1 LVRPIGEDGKFEIV
15 AGERRYRAAKGLSLK
30 EVPVLIKELSDQEA
44 FELAVVE
51 NVQRADLDPVE
62 EALSYK
68 KLVDEYGETAQRIAE
83 KVGKDRATIANRMRL
98 LNLPKPVLEWLR
110 EGKLSPGHA
119 RAILMAPETVREK
132 LARRVMVEG
141 LTVRATESLAS
152 KGPVASQ
159 GAIKSR
165 RSRKALA
172 KTPETNEIE
181 ERLRRKFGTKV
192 SLDYFEEEQG
202 ELRIAFFSKEELK
215 TLLDKMG

>member
-1 LVRPIGEDGKFEIV
+1 
-15 AGERRYRAAKGLSLK
+15 
-30 EVPVLIKELSDQEA
+30 
-44 FELAVVE
+44 
-51 NVQRADLDPVE
+51 
-62 EALSYK
+62 
-68 KLVDEYGETAQRIAE
+68 
-83 KVGKDRATIANRMRL
+83 
-98 LNLPKPVLEWLR
+98 
-110 EGKLSPGHA
+110 
-119 RAILMAPETVREK
+119 MAPETVREK

-215 TLLDKMG
+215 TLLDKMV